1 MVLSLRLPMVLNL
14 GLMDEGRGASVVLL
28 YIMN

>member
-1 MVLSLRLPMVLNL
+1 MLSLGLPIVLSL
-14 GLMDEGRGASVVLL
+14 GLMDEGRGAGVVLL